1 MPNADNTQGTEVS
14 EPTVNEESVDTSTKE
29 EAPETEADNT
39 DLEDMDISFDDV
51 ADDETEESDD
61 SESEIEDTEPAE
73 SEEESAEDAE
83 ESKETEDSE
92 DNSDKESD
100 ERKPSD
106 EDIKRHNQ
114 EMAAKRIAEKQSREA
129 AKRMQHAEYLQGAQD
144 AYDRAIDAG
153 LSEQQAQ
160 MEVKREMA
168 VRQLQVDAYNNLV
181 EKNVN
186 KLEND
191 MQKAVSSIELFQK
204 GSPEV
209 KEELLRRA
217 DDFEQKY
224 VVYDKNG
231 DPTDVNGSLYEYLQ
245 NEADS
250 IQRILNTGARNQSKA
265 KDRAKSRTETLPSRA
280 PKEPKVDPDLVAFD
294 EEVAKWA

>member
-1 MPNADNTQGTEVS
+1 MPNADNTDTSVS
-14 EPTVNEESVDTSTKE
+14 ETTVTEEAVDTSTNE

-51 ADDETEESDD
+51 DDDETEESDD
-61 SESEIEDTEPAE
+61 SESEVEDTEPAE

-106 EDIKRHNQ
+106 EDVKRHNQ

-129 AKRMQHAEYLQGAQD
+129 AKRTQQAEYLEG
-144 AYDRAIDAG
+144 AIDDTQ
-153 LSEQQAQ
+153 L
-160 MEVKREMA
+160 A

-186 KLEND
+186 RLEND

-224 VVYDKNG
+224 VRYDKNG
-231 DPTDVNGSLYEYLQ
+231 DPIGVNGSLYEYLQ

-250 IQRILNTGARNQSKA
+250 IQRILDTGARNQSKA

-280 PKEPKVDPDLVAFD
+280 PKEPKVDPDLAAFD